1 MDKTFGW
8 GGGGDP
14 TGCSVG
20 PVGCN
25 ISLVGCNTGPAGY
38 MLDGTV
44 RYMAQIVRGGSF
56 LL

>member
-44 RYMAQIVRGGSF
+44 RYMAQIVRGYKV
-56 LL
+56 